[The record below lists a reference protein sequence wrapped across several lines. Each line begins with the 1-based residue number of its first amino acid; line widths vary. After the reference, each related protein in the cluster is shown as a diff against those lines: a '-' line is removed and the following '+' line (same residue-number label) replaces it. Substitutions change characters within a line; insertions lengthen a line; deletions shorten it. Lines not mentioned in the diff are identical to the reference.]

1 MASEQPGPAVEMDL
15 YEFARGQ
22 NGSARLR
29 NSLEA
34 AALGGRLPFATVA
47 EYLASSAP
55 VETMICRVGGL
66 GRKTALEL
74 DQLVRTNV
82 SIGGPEA
89 NAEMP
94 TEQEISEA
102 VDTVRDELTRVPL
115 RDLVARASPGT
126 RLERALRCAVG
137 DRTALDAIDDADAVR
152 SDLLCAET
160 AGAVT
165 AEELGAKVHLATSR
179 LLRDTGS
186 SPPMHDAVLAALFGA
201 GAGPVWARETRMQLA
216 DEEAHRLL
224 RTFLGE
230 AECAS
235 AFEDAIVPVR
245 LTRLVRAWNIGNRL
259 IADALVDRTRFGW
272 ELGRVQA
279 VGRKTISEFWDVLWR
294 RLAVQLARAKV
305 GAAEREGLAR
315 FLGVELDRLDP
326 DPEDMAEHAPLVPSS
341 EDAADRVRIPRGLGE
356 LLAFMLERIRPQ
368 DAPIVRR
375 RFGLDGPPETLE
387 EIGVSLKV
395 TRERIRQIEKRGLG
409 DLKVLARKVALRQ
422 ALDERWSSAWDA
434 LADGDDLITDLE
446 CATFRKMV
454 PGSIILG
461 LELLGLDLAGWLT
474 EVAHRYPYGWLA
486 PSRERSPVDAALGAL
501 QDVSSGPPLPR
512 ALRELGLPG
521 APLDVEAAVL
531 IGAGLRTLHGYVVE
545 GRIGTRRKRSLVAHA
560 VLAGFGK
567 PTTLAD
573 LQRAYREAAPADPCS
588 TRDLTIVMSDAPHL
602 FLEVSEWRWTAVG
615 GAGQIPPGGRRREVD
630 EGDEGT
636 GEGDLTVASAIRD
649 ELERVGPQP
658 LSALTDNP
666 RRYLPPDRSHNSVQ
680 PTLLTRPDL
689 FARLLPGVYS
699 LWSQV
704 PSRDTIL
711 TGAMPYLL
719 DEQQAKIFA
728 MARRAD
734 EPWGTF
740 PLWSPD
746 AEYRLCR
753 WAMREGSGEVRRSL
767 LATATVDAWPVEIE
781 ERAEWRA
788 VCAREGRYDLIAN
801 VRPNVFSVRPDLDRL
816 LAALIDLEASARTS
830 WMALNRV
837 DGRHVASQMGC
848 GLLAVLLLSGALTPL
863 GQDAE
868 SAWQLTHAIDSAATA
883 EMRSELAAELHECG
897 RLDWAS
903 DVGARIAGRI
913 LDGEERAA
921 QWIPFRRFTA
931 LFRDLAATPSEPVEI
946 TPEVASDVGR
956 ALLAERR
963 KSDLLAWLDGN

>member
-1 MASEQPGPAVEMDL
+1 MDL

-34 AALGGRLPFATVA
+34 AALGDQLPFATVA
-47 EYLASSAP
+47 EYLASPAP
-55 VETMICRVGGL
+55 VETMIFRVGGL

-82 SIGGPEA
+82 FVGETEA
-89 NAEMP
+89 DAKKPSGE
-94 TEQEISEA
+94 EVSEA
-102 VDTVRDELTRVPL
+102 IATVRDELARKSL
-115 RDLVARASPGT
+115 RDLISRASPGT

-137 DRTALDAIDDADAVR
+137 DRTALAAIDDADTVR
-152 SDLLCAET
+152 SDLLRAKT

-179 LLRDTGS
+179 LLRETGN
-186 SPPMHDAVLAALFGA
+186 SPPLHDVVLAALFGM
-201 GAGPVWARETRMQLA
+201 GAGPVWPRETRIQLA
-216 DEEAHRLL
+216 DEEADRLL
-224 RTFLGE
+224 RTVLGE

-235 AFEDAIVPVR
+235 AFEDSIVPVR
-245 LTRLVRAWNIGNRL
+245 LARLVRARYIGDRP
-259 IADALVDRTRFGW
+259 IADALVNRTRFGG
-272 ELGRVQA
+272 ELERVQA

-294 RLAVQLARAKV
+294 RLALQLARAEV

-326 DPEDMAEHAPLVPSS
+326 NPEDIAEHAPLVPSP
-341 EDAADRVRIPRGLGE
+341 EDAADRALIPRDLDE
-356 LLAFMLERIRPQ
+356 LLTFMLERIRPQ
-368 DAPIVRR
+368 DAAIVRR
-375 RFGLDGPPETLE
+375 RFGLDGPSETLE

-409 DLKVLARKVALRQ
+409 DLKALARKVALRQ
-422 ALDERWSSAWDA
+422 ALDERLGFAWDA
-434 LADGDDLITDLE
+434 LADGDELITDPE
-446 CATFRKMV
+446 FATFRKMV
-454 PGSIILG
+454 PDSIVLG
-461 LELLGLDLAGWLT
+461 LELLGLDLASWLT
-474 EVAHRYPYGWLA
+474 EVAHRYPHGWLA
-486 PSRERSPVDAALGAL
+486 PSRDRSLVDAALGAL
-501 QDVSSGPPLPR
+501 QELAGGPLLPR
-512 ALRELGLPG
+512 ALGELGLPG

-545 GRIGTRRKRSLVAHA
+545 GRVGARRKRSLVAHA

-567 PTTLAD
+567 PMTLSD
-573 LQRAYREAAPADPCS
+573 LQRAYRQAAPADPCS

-602 FLEVSEWRWTAVG
+602 FLEVSEWRWIAVG
-615 GAGQIPPGGRRREVD
+615 GAGEIPPGGRRREVD
-630 EGDEGT
+630 EGDEGP

-649 ELERVGPQP
+649 ELERVGPQHI
-658 LSALTDNP
+658 SALSDNP

-704 PSRDTIL
+704 PSREKIL
-711 TGAMPYLL
+711 FGEMPYLL

-728 MARRAD
+728 MARRAE

-753 WAMREGSGEVRRSL
+753 WAMREGSGEVRRSM

-788 VCAREGRYDLIAN
+788 VCAREGRYDLVAN
-801 VRPNVFSVRPDLDRL
+801 VRPTVFTVRPDLDRL
-816 LAALIDLEASARTS
+816 LAALIDLEASGCTS

-848 GLLAVLLLSGALTPL
+848 GLLAALILSGAITPL
-863 GQDAE
+863 GQDAD
-868 SAWQLTHAIDSAATA
+868 SAWQLPHAIDSAVTA
-883 EMRSELAAELHECG
+883 EMRRELAAELHERG
-897 RLDWAS
+897 RLDWATG
-903 DVGARIAGRI
+903 VGARIAARI
-913 LDGEERAA
+913 LDGEERTA
-921 QWIPFRRFTA
+921 QWIPFRRFTS
-931 LFRDLAATPSEPVEI
+931 LFRDFAATPPEAVEI
-946 TPEVASDVGR
+946 TPEVASNIGR

-963 KSDLLAWLDGN
+963 KSDLIAWLDGS

>member
-1 MASEQPGPAVEMDL
+1 MEL

-34 AALGGRLPFATVA
+34 ATLGGRLPFATVG
-47 EYLASSAP
+47 EYLASPAP
-55 VETMICRVGGL
+55 LETMMFQVGGL

-74 DQLVRTNV
+74 DQLIRTNV
-82 SIGGPEA
+82 STDGSDA
-89 NAEMP
+89 DAEMP
-94 TEQEISEA
+94 SEQEILEGVATTRSELA
-102 VDTVRDELTRVPL
+102 RTSL

-126 RLERALRCAVG
+126 RLERAMRCAVG
-137 DRTALDAIDDADAVR
+137 DRPALDCLDNADVVR
-152 SDLLCAET
+152 SELLCAEM
-160 AGAVT
+160 AGVVT
-165 AEELGAKVHLATSR
+165 ADELCQKVHLATSR
-179 LLRDTGS
+179 LLREQMGS
-186 SPPMHDAVLAALFGA
+186 PSMHDAVLTALFGK
-201 GAGPVWARETRMQLA
+201 GAGPVWPREAQLPPT
-216 DEEAHRLL
+216 DQEAHRLL
-224 RTFLGE
+224 QNVLGE
-230 AECAS
+230 TSCAS

-245 LTRLVRAWNIGNRL
+245 VTRLVRARNIGDRP

-279 VGRKTISEFWDVLWR
+279 VGRKSISEFWDVLWR
-294 RLAVQLARAKV
+294 RLAVQLARADI
-305 GAAEREGLAR
+305 GTTERRNLAR
-315 FLGVELDRLDP
+315 FLGVELTRLDP
-326 DPEDMAEHAPLVPSS
+326 DPEDMAEHAPLVPSP
-341 EDAADRVRIPRGLGE
+341 EDAADRVLIPRGLDE
-356 LLAFMLERIRPQ
+356 LITFMLERIRPQ

-387 EIGVSLKV
+387 EIGVTLKV

-409 DLKVLARKVALRQ
+409 DLKVLARKVSLRQ
-422 ALDERWSSAWDA
+422 ALNERWRLAWDA

-446 CATFRKMV
+446 FATSRKMV
-454 PGSIILG
+454 PGAIILG
-461 LELLGLDLAGWLT
+461 LELLGLDLADWLT
-474 EVAHRYPYGWLA
+474 EVAHRYPHGWLA
-486 PSRERSPVDAALGAL
+486 PTRERAPVDAALGAMR
-501 QDVSSGPPLPR
+501 DVTTGPPLPR
-512 ALRELGLPG
+512 ARGELGLPG
-521 APLDVEAAVL
+521 SPLDVEAAVL
-531 IGAGLRTLHGYVVE
+531 IGAGFRTLHGYVVQ

-567 PTTLAD
+567 PMTLSE
-573 LQRAYREAAPADPCS
+573 LQRAYRQAAPADQCS

-602 FLEVSEWRWTAVG
+602 FLEISEWRWTAVG
-615 GAGQIPPGGRRREVD
+615 GAGEIPPGGRRRDVD
-630 EGDEGT
+630 EGDEGP
-636 GEGDLTVASAIRD
+636 GDGDLTVASAIRD

-704 PSRDTIL
+704 PARDAIL
-711 TGAMPYLL
+711 TGEMPYLL
-719 DEQQAKIFA
+719 DEQQARIFA
-728 MARRAD
+728 MARRAE

-753 WAMREGSGEVRRSL
+753 WAMRQGTGEVRRSL

-781 ERAEWRA
+781 ERNEWRA
-788 VCAREGRYDLIAN
+788 VCAREGRYDLVAN
-801 VRPNVFSVRPDLDRL
+801 VRPNVFTVRPDLDRL
-816 LAALIDLEASARTS
+816 LAALIDLEASGRTS

-848 GLLAVLLLSGALTPL
+848 GLLALLLLSGALTPL

-868 SAWQLTHAIDSAATA
+868 STWQLTHAIESAAAA
-883 EMRSELAAELHECG
+883 EMRGELTAELHERG

-903 DVGARIAGRI
+903 EVGARIAGRI
-913 LDGEERAA
+913 VDGGERAA
-921 QWIPFRRFTA
+921 QWIPFRRFSA
-931 LFRDLAATPSEPVEI
+931 LFRDVATAPSETIEI
-946 TPEVASDVGR
+946 TPEVASHVGR

-963 KSDLLAWLDGN
+963 KADLLAWLDGN

>member
-1 MASEQPGPAVEMDL
+1 MDL
-15 YEFARGQ
+15 YRFARGQ

-34 AALGGRLPFATVA
+34 AALGGQLPFATVA
-47 EYLASSAP
+47 EYLASPAP
-55 VETMICRVGGL
+55 VETMMLRVGGL

-82 SIGGPEA
+82 SVDGSDAEA
-89 NAEMP
+89 GLP
-94 TEQEISEA
+94 SEQGTSEGVA
-102 VDTVRDELTRVPL
+102 TIRNDLAGASL
-115 RDLVARASPGT
+115 RDLIARASPGT

-137 DRTALDAIDDADAVR
+137 DRPALDALDDADAVR
-152 SDLLCAET
+152 CDLLCAET

-165 AEELGAKVHLATSR
+165 ADEFCAKIHLATSR
-179 LLRDTGS
+179 LLREMGGS
-186 SPPMHDAVLAALFGA
+186 PSMHDAVLTALFGK
-201 GAGPVWARETRMQLA
+201 GAGPVWPREARLQLA
-216 DEEAHRLL
+216 DEEAHKLL
-224 RTFLGE
+224 RNVLGE
-230 AECAS
+230 AGCAS

-245 LTRLVRAWNIGNRL
+245 LTRLIRARNIGDRP

-294 RLAVQLARAKV
+294 RLAVHLARAEV
-305 GAAEREGLAR
+305 GATERGNLAR
-315 FLGVELDRLDP
+315 FLEVELTRLDP
-326 DPEDMAEHAPLVPSS
+326 NPEDMAEHAPLVPSS
-341 EDAADRVRIPRGLGE
+341 EDAADRVLIPRGLDE

-409 DLKVLARKVALRQ
+409 DLKVLARKVSLRQ
-422 ALDERWSSAWDA
+422 ALDERWGSAWDA

-446 CATFRKMV
+446 FATFRKMV
-454 PGSIILG
+454 PGAIILG
-461 LELLGLDLAGWLT
+461 LELLGLDLASWLT
-474 EVAHRYPYGWLA
+474 EVAHRYPHGWLS
-486 PSRERSPVDAALGAL
+486 PSRERAPVDDALGAL
-501 QDVSSGPPLPR
+501 RDVTTGPPLPR
-512 ALRELGLPG
+512 ALGELGLPG

-531 IGAGLRTLHGYVVE
+531 VGAGFRTLHGYVVE
-545 GRIGTRRKRSLVAHA
+545 GRIGTRRKRSLVTHA

-567 PTTLAD
+567 PMTLSD
-573 LQRAYREAAPADPCS
+573 LQRAYRQAAPADQCS

-615 GAGQIPPGGRRREVD
+615 GAGEIPPRGRRRDLDEVD
-630 EGDEGT
+630 EGL

-704 PSRDTIL
+704 PTREVIL
-711 TGAMPYLL
+711 SGEMPYLL

-753 WAMREGSGEVRRSL
+753 WAIRKGSGEVRRSL

-781 ERAEWRA
+781 ERDEWRA
-788 VCAREGRYDLIAN
+788 VCAREGRYDLVAN
-801 VRPNVFSVRPDLDRL
+801 VRPNVFAVRPDLDRL
-816 LAALIDLEASARTS
+816 LAALIDLEASGRTS

-868 SAWQLTHAIDSAATA
+868 SAWQLTHAIETAAA
-883 EMRSELAAELHECG
+883 AKMRGELAAELHERG

-903 DVGARIAGRI
+903 EVGARIAERI
-913 LDGEERAA
+913 VDGEERAA
-921 QWIPFRRFTA
+921 QWIPFRRFSA
-931 LFRDLAATPSEPVEI
+931 LFRDLATAPSKPIEI
-946 TPEVASDVGR
+946 TLEVASDVGR